1 MIDIMFS
8 CPDETSY
15 ISQMNALQA
24 QGYDLKYYFTK
35 VEVSGQ
41 WLPGGWVR
49 LCIASPVPPDH
60 ILTSPLV
67 EYRYS
72 QKLSG
77 WTSDGV
83 TTSDLARAIHQSLVN
98 AGLPE

>member
-15 ISQMNALQA
+15 IPQMNALEA

-35 VEVSGQ
+35 VEVEGQ
-41 WLPGGWVR
+41 WIPGGWGR
-49 LCIASPVPPDH
+49 LCINSPIPPSSV
-60 ILTSPLV
+60 LTSPLV

-72 QKLSG
+72 RKLSG
-77 WTSDGV
+77 WTSDGL
-83 TTSDLARAIHQSLVN
+83 TISDLARAIHESLVN